1 MNYWSQIPKV
11 FPPKCFMSSPSLFTS
26 TLSHINFKSCLS
38 INQSHQS
45 ITSLKVTFDL
55 TLDVTIDLTLD
66 VTCVAALK
74 FEIRMRSQSHSG
86 SGSLILN

>member
-1 MNYWSQIPKV
+1 MNYWSQNQKV
-11 FPPKCFMSSPSLFTS
+11 FPPKCFLHFMSSLSLFTS

-55 TLDVTIDLTLD
+55 TLDVTNDLTLD
-66 VTCVAALK
+66 VTCVAALE

-86 SGSLILN
+86 SVR